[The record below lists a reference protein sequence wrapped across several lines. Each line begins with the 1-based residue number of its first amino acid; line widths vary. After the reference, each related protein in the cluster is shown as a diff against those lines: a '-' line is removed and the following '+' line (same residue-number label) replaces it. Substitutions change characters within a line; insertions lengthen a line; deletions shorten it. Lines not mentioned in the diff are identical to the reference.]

1 MSTLTRSA
9 EPPSARSPKATGRST
24 KRSTARAIDEL
35 LNQGSSSP
43 EQTDTKRS
51 PTRFRE
57 TLERLAA
64 SHRAESEDHPE
75 SDLAFQALL
84 KPITERLVVLPT
96 PTPAEKEFMALKQ
109 FHQPDRPRTSPSK
122 LALSVTQSLDSSSL
136 KERLKRLD
144 PCLPPNLKGAAARE
158 PEALEERAMAGS
170 DQDDAD
176 FSAARASSAQ
186 ESERLSEP
194 RRLGESFRLAALTG
208 SRDQAPARTPGM
220 SAPERAPVVPQ
231 LATSPPEPPPRTTAA
246 RPTPSSLSSP
256 YLRTSL
262 SAPARARARM
272 KMELEGSTAQRVELQ
287 IKDTY
292 GEPLTLKIAFEA
304 QRARA
309 TCVGAHLARP
319 EQLEHVLD
327 AVRTAIEA
335 SGFELG
341 DFILHHERDRR
352 GEQNSEGP
360 IREGLVGEAG
370 SEEEGGEG
378 GDEAASSRGER
389 SSTLHIVGIINRIA

>member
-9 EPPSARSPKATGRST
+9 ETPSVRSPKATGRST
-24 KRSTARAIDEL
+24 ERSTARAIDEL

-43 EQTDTKRS
+43 EQPDTKRS

-64 SHRAESEDHPE
+64 SHLAESEDHPE

-109 FHQPDRPRTSPSK
+109 FHQPDRPRTSPSR

-144 PCLPPNLKGAAARE
+144 PCLPPNLKGAAVHE
-158 PEALEERAMAGS
+158 PEALKERAPGGS
-170 DQDDAD
+170 DRDDTD
-176 FSAARASSAQ
+176 FNATRASSAEHEHQ
-186 ESERLSEP
+186 AEP
-194 RRLGESFRLAALTG
+194 RRLGEPFRLAALTG

-220 SAPERAPVVPQ
+220 SAPERAPVMPQ
-231 LATSPPEPPPRTTAA
+231 LATSPPEPPTMTAA

-352 GEQNSEGP
+352 GGENSEGLLK
-360 IREGLVGEAG
+360 ESLVDEAG
-370 SEEEGGEG
+370 SEEQG
-378 GDEAASSRGER
+378 GDEAGSSKGER